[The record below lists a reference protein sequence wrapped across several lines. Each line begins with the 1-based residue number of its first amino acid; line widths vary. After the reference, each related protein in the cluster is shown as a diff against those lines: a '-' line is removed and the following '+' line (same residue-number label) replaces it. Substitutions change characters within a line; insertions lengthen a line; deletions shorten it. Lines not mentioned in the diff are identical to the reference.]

1 MRLQTA
7 AVAATG
13 LLMVG
18 VAGCASSSQA
28 GSGGSVIGSAVSTGT
43 AVPSSTSNPT
53 DTTTGP
59 GMGGPAST
67 PVPTSSI
74 ARAVAGAC
82 PTDPVTQ
89 LTNPRASPVPEDL
102 KVGWV
107 LRCRIVP
114 GIRTNVLLTE
124 LSTSDPTDLVR
135 GLREPSVPRQK
146 VVCPMLAPYIPYFA
160 LVEPDGQVFLP
171 KIPLNNCGM
180 PLSDVLSALN
190 SMQFTDVSSRPVK

>member
-1 MRLQTA
+1 MRLRTA
-7 AVAATG
+7 AVAAAG
-13 LLMVG
+13 LLALAA
-18 VAGCASSSQA
+18 AGCASANQAGSNQA
-28 GSGGSVIGSAVSTGT
+28 GSGLSSGT

-59 GMGGPAST
+59 SMGGPAST

-82 PTDPVTQ
+82 PSDPGTA
-89 LTNPRASPVPEDL
+89 LTNPRAKPVPADL

-107 LRCRIVP
+107 LRCRVVP
-114 GIRTNVLLTE
+114 GIRTNVVIGE

-160 LVEPDGQVFLP
+160 LVEPDGQVFVP
-171 KIPLNNCGM
+171 KLPLNNCGM
-180 PLSDVLSALN
+180 PLTDVVTALN
-190 SMQFTDVSSRPVK
+190 RMDFVTVTSRPVK

>member
-7 AVAATG
+7 AVAAAG
-13 LLMVG
+13 VLMLAA
-18 VAGCASSSQA
+18 AGCASSNPA
-28 GSGGSVIGSAVSTGT
+28 GSGGAGLPSGT
-43 AVPSSTSNPT
+43 TAPSSTSNPT
-53 DTTTGP
+53 DTSTGP
-59 GMGGPAST
+59 SMGGPAST

-82 PTDPVTQ
+82 PTDPGTA
-89 LTNPRASPVPEDL
+89 LTNPRAKPVPADL

-107 LRCRIVP
+107 LRCRVVP
-114 GIRTNVLLTE
+114 GIRTNVLIGE

-135 GLREPSVPRQK
+135 GLREPSMPRQK

-160 LVEPDGQVFLP
+160 LVEPDGQVFVP

-180 PLSDVLSALN
+180 PLTDVVSALN
-190 SMQFTDVSSRPVK
+190 SMQFTQVTSRPVK

>member
-1 MRLQTA
+1 MRLRTA
-7 AVAATG
+7 AVAAAG
-13 LLMVG
+13 LLALAA
-18 VAGCASSSQA
+18 AGCASADQTGSNQA
-28 GSGGSVIGSAVSTGT
+28 GSGLSSGT

-59 GMGGPAST
+59 SMGGPAST

-82 PTDPVTQ
+82 PADPGTA
-89 LTNPRASPVPEDL
+89 LTNPRAKPVPANL

-107 LRCRIVP
+107 LRCRVVP
-114 GIRTNVLLTE
+114 GIRTNVVIGE

-135 GLREPSVPRQK
+135 GLREPSMPRQK

-160 LVEPDGQVFLP
+160 LVEPDGQVFVP
-171 KIPLNNCGM
+171 RIPLNNCGM
-180 PLSDVLSALN
+180 PLTDVVSALN
-190 SMQFTDVSSRPVK
+190 SMQFTQVTSRPVK